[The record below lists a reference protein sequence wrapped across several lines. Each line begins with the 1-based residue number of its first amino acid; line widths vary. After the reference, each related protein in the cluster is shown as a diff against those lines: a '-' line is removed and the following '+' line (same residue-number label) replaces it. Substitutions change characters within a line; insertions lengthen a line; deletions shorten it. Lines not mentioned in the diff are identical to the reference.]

1 MAKAFDSVGL
11 TSLRRALQRIKV
23 LTQTIDFVTELFEQR
38 QIRIIT
44 AYGLTDV
51 ITGQDGIDQGET
63 ISPLLWRIFYDPL
76 LCQIQ
81 KGHRDYIMT
90 SRITNYD
97 IDQFNSFRTFTSA
110 FADNT
115 L

>member
-1 MAKAFDSVGL
+1 MAKSFDSVGL

-23 LTQTIDFVTELFEQR
+23 PTQTIDFVIELFEQR

-51 ITGQDGIDQGET
+51 ITGHDGIDQGET

-81 KGHRDYIMT
+81 KGHRDYTILPNCQT
-90 SRITNYD
+90 AT
-97 IDQFNSFRTFTSA
+97 
-110 FADNT
+110 T
-115 L
+115 LYQNPSDPPLQHL